1 MARKGI
7 SYELVEEVA
16 NELVAEGIQPTTR
29 LIRLRLGTGSPNTI
43 QRYINAWLNAR
54 PQITASEI
62 PALTATSQAV
72 DSKYNSPIKQV
83 ADLTRERD
91 ALLGEV
97 SQLTENIAEQV
108 TLIEIEQHAAETS
121 RIELAT
127 AQQKIEA
134 QAEKIN
140 ELNQENQR
148 LQAALEASEQAR
160 QIAEQESRELRS
172 RQNPVPMEN
181 QTSNRDYNF
190 GLPESPATTRRKKL
204 EEIAKKEAIYL
215 AAYAD
220 YWAALYSPTHSFPQ
234 A

>member
-7 SYELVEEVA
+7 SYQLVEEVA

-72 DSKYNSPIKQV
+72 DSKYNSLIKQV

-91 ALLGEV
+91 ALVVEV

-160 QIAEQESRELRS
+160 QIAEQESPELRS

-181 QTSNRDYNF
+181 QTSNGWYNPS
-190 GLPESPATTRRKKL
+190 LLESPSTTRRKKL

-215 AAYAD
+215 AAYDD
-220 YWAALYSPTHSFPQ
+220 YLAALYSPTHSFPQ